1 MGFAI
6 YYITVEL
13 STYISSCPSNL
24 PERGEHYFYYV
35 FPTIF
40 LAFEIEY

>member
-13 STYISSCPSNL
+13 STYISSRPSNL
-24 PERGEHYFYYV
+24 PQSGEHYFYYV